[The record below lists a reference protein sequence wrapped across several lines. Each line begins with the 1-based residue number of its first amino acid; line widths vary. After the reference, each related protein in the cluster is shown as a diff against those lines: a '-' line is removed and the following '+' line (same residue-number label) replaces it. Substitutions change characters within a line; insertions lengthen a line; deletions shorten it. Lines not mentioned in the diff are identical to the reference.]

1 MSVNNKPDYLEPN
14 SFKEHLHEIIFEADT
29 PAGKWFDI
37 ALLVL
42 IVISVLIVMF
52 ESVDSLNSKYNRLF
66 FIGEWALTIAFTI
79 EYFIRIWIIRKPTK
93 YIFSF
98 FGIIDFLAII
108 PTYLSLFFAGTQ
120 YLLVIRALRLLRV
133 FRVLKLAQYLNES
146 QILIDALRASRTKI
160 MVFIFTVIMLTCII
174 GSIMY
179 LVEGPDH
186 GFTSIPMSMY
196 WSIVTMTTVG
206 YGDIAPQTDLGKFLA
221 ALVMILGYGIIAVPT
236 GIVTSELSKIKPVSL
251 NTQACTSCG
260 REAHDD
266 DADFCKYCGEEL

>member
-1 MSVNNKPDYLEPN
+1 MSFENKPEYLEPE
-14 SFKEHLHEIIFEADT
+14 SFKERLHEIIFEADT

-37 ALLVL
+37 VLLIL

-52 ESVDSLNSKYNRLF
+52 ESVESLNSKYHNLF
-66 FIGEWALTIAFTI
+66 FVTEWVLTIAFTI
-79 EYFIRIWIIRKPTK
+79 EYFLRIWIVKKPSK

-108 PTYLSLFFAGTQ
+108 PTYLSLFFVGTH

-133 FRVLKLAQYLNES
+133 FRVLKLAQYLSES
-146 QILIDALRASRTKI
+146 RILADALKASRTKI
-160 MVFIFTVIMLTCII
+160 FIFIFTVLMLTCII

-196 WSIVTMTTVG
+196 WAIVTMTTVG
-206 YGDIAPQTDLGKFLA
+206 YGDIAPQTDIGKFLA
-221 ALVMILGYGIIAVPT
+221 AIVMILGYGIIAVPT
-236 GIVTSELSKIKPVSL
+236 GIVTSELTKLKPVSL
-251 NTQACTSCG
+251 NTQACTNCAEEG
-260 REAHDD
+260 HDD
-266 DADFCKYCGEEL
+266 DADFCKFCGEEL